1 MDFSGKTVLVTGG
14 AVRIGA
20 ALVRG
25 FAAAGARV
33 LIHARHSLLE
43 AEALA
48 KELPAG
54 KARVVALDLADAA
67 AVGGFFAGL
76 GEKVD
81 VLINNA
87 SLYSR
92 DLAASEGMLQ
102 VNCHAPVSLIRQFAG
117 QCDDGA
123 AVNILDQEIAA
134 PVPQRGAYSESK
146 RALAQATRPLA
157 LELAPRIRVNGIAP
171 GPVLPPVWLP
181 AGRMEKTIPT
191 LPLRRPVA
199 LADLVEATMMLAAN
213 RSITGAILFV
223 DCGQSLTS

>member
-14 AVRIGA
+14 AVRVGA

-25 FAAAGARV
+25 FAKAGARV
-33 LIHARHSLLE
+33 LIHARHSVAE
-43 AEALA
+43 GEALA
-48 KELPAG
+48 RELPAG
-54 KARVVALDLADAA
+54 QARVVKLDLADAD
-67 AVGGFFAGL
+67 AVESFFADL

-81 VLINNA
+81 ILINNA

-92 DLAASEGMLQ
+92 DPAASEGMFQ
-102 VNCHAPVSLIRQFAG
+102 VNFHAPVSLIRQFAA
-117 QCDDGA
+117 QCNDGA

-134 PVPQRGAYSESK
+134 PTPQRGAYSESK
-146 RALAQATRPLA
+146 RALADATRSLA
-157 LELAPRIRVNGIAP
+157 LELAPRIRVSGIAP

-199 LADLVEATMMLAAN
+199 LDDLVEATMMLAAN

-223 DCGQSLTS
+223 DCGQSLPS